1 MENKR
6 NTQGNGPDHTDE
18 NEGVRRRLWDC
29 FLMPKSQV
37 FFQGHPSAPSQVG
50 HGRGGGGEGPAPRG
64 QRRQGTHAV
73 CFWCRGVLSR
83 CRGVV
88 TTTFWLHT
96 GVDVSEGLSSSSVSC
111 LFQKFKN
118 CQGRGQ
124 GNKTK

>member
-1 MENKR
+1 MS
-6 NTQGNGPDHTDE
+6 QG
-18 NEGVRRRLWDC
+18 
-29 FLMPKSQV
+29 
-37 FFQGHPSAPSQVG
+37 FFQRRPLYPRQVSHCWG
-50 HGRGGGGEGPAPRG
+50 KGRVLHSWASGALN
-64 QRRQGTHAV
+64 THAV

-118 CQGRGQ
+118 CQGRPGKQ
-124 GNKTK
+124 DKVMTSEEGKTLPHSSPWLL